1 MNDIEYMSHQLDGKL
16 TLAAYLATAGS
27 DASNTG
33 SEEVTRRSL
42 GAIFEAVHGL
52 TCECLELIDDVRR
65 QTEPERAEDK
75 KCDPTE
81 KVGGVE
87 MNLTPIRVTPGVP
100 LRTAILKHARK
111 LDDLIMLARKIIK
124 SEPDTPVNVALE
136 SLLKAAIE
144 EYFGLN
150 EAALQLPDDPTPA
163 PDAEVKP

>member
-1 MNDIEYMSHQLDGKL
+1 
-16 TLAAYLATAGS
+16 
-27 DASNTG
+27 
-33 SEEVTRRSL
+33 
-42 GAIFEAVHGL
+42 
-52 TCECLELIDDVRR
+52 
-65 QTEPERAEDK
+65 
-75 KCDPTE
+75 
-81 KVGGVE
+81 